1 MIGRSASPRQAARR
15 RSANRALRRPVH
27 SRAVTEARLPGW
39 VYRIRTGESVRELPD
54 WNCVTTWAEV
64 GASWAAETCSLS
76 SCNER
81 TAARAKINGMRP
93 TGLYCRL
100 PPTEASW
107 KTSGI

>member
-64 GASWAAETCSLS
+64 GASWAAETCSRS

-81 TAARAKINGMRP
+81 ICSSGQDQRDAAYRVILSFAAN
-93 TGLYCRL
+93 
-100 PPTEASW
+100 
-107 KTSGI
+107 